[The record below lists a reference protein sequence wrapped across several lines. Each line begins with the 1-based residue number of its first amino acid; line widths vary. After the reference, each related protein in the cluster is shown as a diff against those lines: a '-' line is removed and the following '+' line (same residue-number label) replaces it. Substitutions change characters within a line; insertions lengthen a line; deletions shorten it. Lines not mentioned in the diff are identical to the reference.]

1 MTLTPE
7 QAAIV
12 EHVTHNDGYT
22 LVDAVAGAG
31 KTSLLVALTKALS
44 PTSALY
50 LAYNK
55 SMATEASRKF
65 PRSVTCCTIHSLA
78 FGPTVT
84 AKRLR
89 LGTFTY
95 RNLDVTISYERRVVL
110 VDYLRQYF
118 LSSHLHFE
126 DFLAAE
132 HIHLSSHELRT
143 LNSVIHQMEDGT
155 LECTHD
161 FYLKY
166 FHILLATDHITYSPF
181 DIIALDEAG
190 DVNPVTLAI
199 MRLLPSAKKILVG
212 DSRQNI
218 YSFNHTI
225 NCFAVMRDE
234 DTTFPMSQSFRV
246 SPEIAS
252 RVQTFLSNYI
262 SPTMHF
268 RGTPQADTTI
278 RSHAY
283 IARTN
288 TTLISKMVD
297 LNELG
302 TPYTL
307 TRSADDI
314 FRLPKFICSLKPNGV
329 APADFRTIQ
338 EEANA
343 YYRSSDLQHSYKS
356 VLSYLK
362 DTYRDDV
369 QVSTAI
375 GLVLKYRAAGI
386 YACYEEAK
394 RHERTSSS
402 YYLGTAHSCKGLEYD
417 EVYIADDLNSA
428 VAELQLYMTTH
439 SLSYDQLS
447 TDQQTE
453 LNLYY
458 VACTRAHKR
467 LLNANQLEALYTLPT
482 RTSYAD
488 SHDYSRG

>member
-7 QAAIV
+7 QQTIV
-12 EHVTHNDGYT
+12 DHVTHNDGYT

-31 KTSLLVALTKALS
+31 KTSLLVALTKQLS
-44 PTSALY
+44 PTTALY

-55 SMATEASRKF
+55 SMATEASKKF
-65 PRSVTCCTIHSLA
+65 PKSVTCCTIHSLA
-78 FGPTVT
+78 YGPTVG

-95 RNLDVTISYERRVVL
+95 RNIDISIPYERRLAL

-118 LSSHLHFE
+118 LS
-126 DFLAAE
+126 A
-132 HIHLSSHELRT
+132 HIHLEDFIAAEGIHLLPRELAI
-143 LNSVIHQMEDGT
+143 LNTSIHQMEDGT

-166 FHILLATDHITYSPF
+166 FHILLATNHLTYEPF
-181 DIIALDEAG
+181 DLLALDEAG

-199 MRLLPSAKKILVG
+199 FQLLPSPKKILVG

-225 NCFAVMRDE
+225 NCFAIMRDQG
-234 DTTFPMSQSFRV
+234 TTLPMSQSFRV
-246 SPEIAS
+246 SPEIATQ
-252 RVQTFLSNYI
+252 VQVFLHNYI
-262 SPTMHF
+262 SSTMHF
-268 RGTPQADTTI
+268 KGTPQADPTI

-288 TTLISKMVD
+288 TTLISKMVE

-302 TPYTL
+302 TAYTL

-314 FRLPKFICSLKPNGV
+314 FRLPKYLCSIKQGGA
-329 APADFRTIQ
+329 APSDFKTIQ
-338 EEANA
+338 EEANS
-343 YYRSSDLQHSYKS
+343 YYRSSSLQHDYKS
-356 VLSYLK
+356 LLSYLK
-362 DTYRDDV
+362 EVYKDDV

-394 RHERTSSS
+394 RHEKSNSR
-402 YYLGTAHSCKGLEYD
+402 YYLGTSHSTKG
-417 EVYIADDLNSA
+417 
-428 VAELQLYMTTH
+428 
-439 SLSYDQLS
+439 
-447 TDQQTE
+447 
-453 LNLYY
+453 
-458 VACTRAHKR
+458 
-467 LLNANQLEALYTLPT
+467 
-482 RTSYAD
+482 
-488 SHDYSRG
+488 

>member
-1 MTLTPE
+1 MTLTKE
-7 QAAIV
+7 QQTIV
-12 EHVTHNDGYT
+12 DHVTHNDGYT

-31 KTSLLVALTKALS
+31 KTSLLVALSHALN

-65 PRSVTCCTIHSLA
+65 PKSVSCCTIHSLA
-78 FGPTVT
+78 YGPTVG
-84 AKRLR
+84 AKRLK

-95 RNLDVTISYERRVVL
+95 RNIDVTIPYERRLIL

-118 LSSHLHFE
+118 LSSHIHLE
-126 DFLAAE
+126 DFLAE
-132 HIHLSSHELRT
+132 ERINLLPRELAI
-143 LNSVIHQMEDGT
+143 LNTSIHQMEEGT

-166 FHILLATDHITYSPF
+166 YHILLATGHITYNTF
-181 DIIALDEAG
+181 DLIALDEAG

-199 MRLLPSAKKILVG
+199 FRLLPSAKKILVG

-225 NCFAVMRDE
+225 NCFSVMRTE
-234 DTTFPMSQSFRV
+234 GTTFPMSQSFRV
-246 SPEIAS
+246 SPDIAS
-252 RVQTFLSNYI
+252 QVQTFLHNYI

-268 RGTPQADTTI
+268 TGTPQPDTTI

-288 TTLISKMVD
+288 TTLISKMVE

-314 FRLPKFICSLKPNGV
+314 FRLPKFLCSIKQGGV
-329 APADFRTIQ
+329 ASADLKTIQ
-338 EEANA
+338 EEANT
-343 YYRSSDLQHSYKS
+343 YYRSSDLQHAYKS
-356 VLSYLK
+356 LLSYLK
-362 DTYRDDV
+362 EVFKDDV

-394 RHERTSSS
+394 KHERAHTS

-417 EVYIADDLNSA
+417 EVYIADDLNTM
-428 VAELQLYMTTH
+428 VAEVQFNMTAGH
-439 SLSYDQLS
+439 LSYDDLTIEDQ
-447 TDQQTE
+447 TD

-467 LLNANQLEALYTLPT
+467 LLNATQLDKVYTLPT
-482 RTSYAD
+482 RTHY
-488 SHDYSRG
+488 HDDFDPNG